1 MPSNIEIYAPSRI
14 YARFAWA
21 ALGCATL
28 AILAGFELGAVYALI
43 PAVLC
48 ACAAV
53 ALFWLAGR
61 PNIAVGDTQFSIGD
75 RSVSWREVKEINS
88 TRFVSPLVLD
98 VRLTNSRRKW
108 LVYPGAPERIA
119 KLMYQL
125 RRTSVQA
132 TFDGVAYNDY
142 WTWNS
147 LGSTPAP
154 GPVPGTPVRMLN
166 PEDEDEVERLYQ
178 RLKTVGHL
186 DSRSDSK
193 TDRP

>member
-1 MPSNIEIYAPSRI
+1 MQSNIEIYAPSRV
-14 YARFAWA
+14 YARFAWV
-21 ALGCATL
+21 ALGCAIF
-28 AILAGFELGAVYALI
+28 ASLAGLASAYSFI
-43 PAVLC
+43 PAVVC
-48 ACAAV
+48 ASAAAV
-53 ALFWLAGR
+53 LFWLAGR

-132 TFDGVAYNDY
+132 
-142 WTWNS
+142 
-147 LGSTPAP
+147 
-154 GPVPGTPVRMLN
+154 
-166 PEDEDEVERLYQ
+166 
-178 RLKTVGHL
+178 
-186 DSRSDSK
+186 
-193 TDRP
+193 

>member
-1 MPSNIEIYAPSRI
+1 MQSNIEIYAPSRV
-14 YARFAWA
+14 YARLAWG
-21 ALGCATL
+21 ALGCAVL
-28 AILAGFELGAVYALI
+28 AFLAAWSAGLAYSFI
-43 PAVLC
+43 PAFLC
-48 ACAAV
+48 ACAAT
-53 ALFWLAGR
+53 ALFWLAER

-75 RSVSWREVKEINS
+75 RSVAWREVKEINS

-132 TFDGVAYNDY
+132 TFDGVAYSDY

-166 PEDEDEVERLYQ
+166 PEDEEEVERLYQ

>member
-1 MPSNIEIYAPSRI
+1 MQSNIEIYAPSRV

-21 ALGCATL
+21 ALGCAVL
-28 AILAGFELGAVYALI
+28 AFVGGLESVYSLI
-43 PAVLC
+43 PGFLC
-48 ACAAV
+48 LSASG

-88 TRFVSPLVLD
+88 TRFLSPLVLD
-98 VRLTNSRRKW
+98 VRLTNNRRKW

-132 TFDGVAYNDY
+132 TFDGVAYSDY

-166 PEDEDEVERLYQ
+166 AEDEDEVERLYQ

-186 DSRSDSK
+186 DRGSDSK
-193 TDRP
+193 TGRP